1 MSAGDNTRDDR
12 WRPGL
17 ASSERRVR
25 EELADAASGT
35 DRRVF
40 SRDLSFVPSQ
50 AGPKFDA
57 HDVQTRALI
66 AEQKRLEALRHGAE
80 IAKRLDEWKWVD
92 TMYDAAQKQ
101 AHLEPLIFSV
111 QREPVAHEDILLFLL
126 IVLEPIR
133 RGVSASFVHAHGRI
147 SRSQAVDW
155 RERAQ
160 ARMIREIE
168 REILYDVT
176 REAVME
182 AMFRYPA
189 EGARALCP
197 WVPRCRCAPCAAP
210 AAPGPHGRQDVAQRR
225 RSPGAAARADGSR
238 QR

>member
-40 SRDLSFVPSQ
+40 SRELSFVPSQ
-50 AGPKFDA
+50 AVPKFDA

-111 QREPVAHEDILLFLL
+111 QREPVA
-126 IVLEPIR
+126 P
-133 RGVSASFVHAHGRI
+133 RGHPATPPDRPGADP
-147 SRSQAVDW
+147 SR
-155 RERAQ
+155 RER
-160 ARMIREIE
+160 E
-168 REILYDVT
+168 
-176 REAVME
+176 
-182 AMFRYPA
+182 
-189 EGARALCP
+189 LCP
-197 WVPRCRCAPCAAP
+197 CS
-210 AAPGPHGRQDVAQRR
+210 RQD
-225 RSPGAAARADGSR
+225 
-238 QR
+238 

>member
-1 MSAGDNTRDDR
+1 MLVTTRATTGV
-12 WRPGL
+12 RPGL

-40 SRDLSFVPSQ
+40 SRELSFVPSQ
-50 AGPKFDA
+50 AVPKFDA

-147 SRSQAVDW
+147 SRPQAVDW
-155 RERAQ
+155 RERIQ

-168 REILYDVT
+168 RETLYDVT
-176 REAVME
+176 READGSDLPLPRRGRTSPVSVGSAVSLR
-182 AMFRYPA
+182 AMRCSSC
-189 EGARALCP
+189 ARTS
-197 WVPRCRCAPCAAP
+197 RTT
-210 AAPGPHGRQDVAQRR
+210 RR
-225 RSPGAAARADGSR
+225 RSAAPKPRRCSSR
-238 QR
+238 